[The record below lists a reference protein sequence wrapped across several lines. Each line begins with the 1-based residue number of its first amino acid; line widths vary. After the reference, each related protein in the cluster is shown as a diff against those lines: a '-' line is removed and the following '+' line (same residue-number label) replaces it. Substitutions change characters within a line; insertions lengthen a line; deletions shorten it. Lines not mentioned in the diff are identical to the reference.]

1 MKLKEWRSQTLN
13 CITSRVCETNPLLNR
28 NEKSLY
34 TCWLKQSFSQSGL
47 TTVDSRKISIV
58 SPGKRNDSEGPDFSD
73 ALIMINGEFLHGN
86 VEIHIRSTDWYL
98 HKHHTDPVYDSVIL
112 HVVSVADTG
121 RPILTSS
128 GKTVPTLV
136 LPTPFAMIEERP
148 FLCEKW
154 KSVDWTAFVDTMNNY
169 AKIRFQRKCQSV
181 QSDLLVIDPEPYFY
195 LSLLDVLGFS
205 KNRESFRILA
215 EKLPITRIYQILGDA
230 KSENRLVTLES
241 LLYGTS
247 GFLGIGEW
255 PTLVTD
261 AEYISG
267 LRRIWKELKRRYAIK
282 SIPNLSW
289 HFAGIR
295 PANHPT
301 RRLAALA
308 QILMKF
314 FPKYPGQAWINQISG
329 HADFDEIRR
338 WASNCFQQPE
348 GLWKNHLLFSSPGGN
363 LLIGDRRLM
372 DLFSNLLLPFAWAI
386 GSVLHDL
393 SLAQR
398 ATDLAKC
405 VPPGEI
411 SANIEKM
418 ITRLSIEKKKLNNN
432 YLIQGVLEYTRRFC
446 DLNLCELCMLEKY
459 AVR

>member
-1 MKLKEWRSQTLN
+1 MLN
-13 CITSRVCETNPLLNR
+13 CLVSRVCEANPSLNR
-28 NEKSLY
+28 KEKSLY

-47 TTVDSRKISIV
+47 TTVDSRKISVV
-58 SPGKRNDSEGPDFSD
+58 SPGNRNDSEGPDFSD
-73 ALIMINGEFLHGN
+73 ALIMINGEFVRGN
-86 VEIHIRSTDWYL
+86 VEIHVRSTDWYL

-112 HVVSVADTG
+112 HVVSIADTG
-121 RPILTSS
+121 RPILTLSAKS
-128 GKTVPTLV
+128 VPTLV
-136 LPTPFAMIEERP
+136 LPAQFALTEERP
-148 FLCEKW
+148 FLCKNW
-154 KSVDWTAFVDTMNNY
+154 KSVDWTAFADTMNNY
-169 AKIRFQRKCQSV
+169 AKIRFQRKCQVV
-181 QSDLLVIDPEPYFY
+181 QSDLLVIDPEQYFY
-195 LSLLDVLGFS
+195 LALLDVLGYS
-205 KNRESFRILA
+205 KNREPFRTLA
-215 EKLPITRIYQILGDA
+215 EKLPIVRVYKILGET
-230 KSENRLVTLES
+230 KPEKCLITLES
-241 LLYGTS
+241 LLYGTA
-247 GFLGIGEW
+247 GFLETSDW

-267 LRRIWKELKRRYAIK
+267 LRRIWNELKRRYSMK
-282 SIPNLSW
+282 SIPNLPW

-314 FPKYPGQAWINQISG
+314 YPKYPGQAWINQISG
-329 HADFDEIRR
+329 HVEFDEIRR

-372 DLFSNLLLPFAWAI
+372 DLFSNLLLPFAWAV

-393 SLAQR
+393 SLAKR
-398 ATDLAKC
+398 ATDLAMI

-418 ITRLSIEKKKLNNN
+418 IVRLSIGKKKLDNN
-432 YLIQGVLEYTRRFC
+432 YLIQGALEYSRRFC
-446 DLNLCELCMLEKY
+446 DLNLCELCALEKY
-459 AVR
+459 ALR